1 MPAPTTV
8 DDFLDLVHKSGLVDP
23 VQVAALIDKLRAA
36 EAFPSEPKKLAKL
49 LIKEGLLTYFY
60 AEQFLRG
67 IWRGFTIGKYQI
79 LERIGSG
86 GMGIVYLGEHKLMGH
101 RVAIK
106 VLPVALAEHR
116 WFLEHFYEEARAAAA
131 LNHVNIVRAHDI
143 DREGN
148 LHFLVMEYVDGSS
161 LQHIVSKY
169 GPMDVTR
176 AAHCIR
182 QAALG
187 LQHVHEAG
195 MVHRDV
201 KPANLLLDRQGVLKI
216 LDLGLVRIFHD
227 TPKEPLPGKVKE
239 RLMVG
244 TDDYLAPEQ
253 IVNSEEVDAR
263 ADVYG
268 LGATFYFLLTAK
280 PPFED
285 DSLAYQKLLK
295 HLAQRPKPVQE
306 LRSDLPPGLAAVV
319 EKMMA
324 KNPWERYQ
332 TPLAVV
338 EALAPWTQ
346 APAPLPPAHEM
357 PQLSPAAHRPRG
369 FKSYP
374 TPAMASVSGD
384 NSAVL
389 HSRTDG
395 STASG
400 FFSAPGQTQP
410 GLSSIGPLSGKPLSA
425 VPAAARPSGA
435 PTPPRPLSRDDSNG
449 QDKPGPA

>member
-1 MPAPTTV
+1 MPAPANV
-8 DDFLDLVHKSGLVDP
+8 DEFLELVRKSGLVDP
-23 VQVAALIDKLRAA
+23 DQLAALLEGLRST
-36 EAFPSEPKKLAKL
+36 EGLPSEPRKLAKI
-49 LIKEGLLTYFY
+49 LIKEGFLTYFY

-131 LNHVNIVRAHDI
+131 LNHINIVKAHDI

-169 GPMDVTR
+169 GSMDVVR
-176 AAHCIR
+176 AAHCVR

-195 MVHRDV
+195 MVHRDI
-201 KPANLLLDRQGVLKI
+201 KPANLLLDRQGTLKI

-253 IVNSEEVDAR
+253 IVNSDDVDAR
-263 ADVYG
+263 ADIYG
-268 LGATFYFLLTAK
+268 LGATFYFLLTSH
-280 PPFED
+280 PPFEQ

-295 HLAQRPKPVQE
+295 HLAQKPKPLHE
-306 LRSDLPPGLAAVV
+306 LRPDLPLGLVRVV

-332 TPLAVV
+332 SPLAVV
-338 EALAPWTQ
+338 EALAPWTKT
-346 APAPLPPAHEM
+346 PAPVPPDAEM
-357 PQLSPAAHRPRG
+357 PQLSPAVRRLRG
-369 FKSYP
+369 ARGYP
-374 TPAMASVSGD
+374 TPATTSAAGTP
-384 NSAVL
+384 SAVL
-389 HSRTDG
+389 HNRTSG
-395 STASG
+395 STASSG
-400 FFSAPGQTQP
+400 LFSAPGQTQP
-410 GLSSIGPLSGKPLSA
+410 GLSAIGSLSGKPLSTA
-425 VPAAARPSGA
+425 SVPSG
-435 PTPPRPLSRDDSNG
+435 PRGPVQQPLTRDEPKGPSKSN
-449 QDKPGPA
+449 